1 MCRVSANRAE
11 RNLHKMNREDA
22 EKKQNIRFSRKEARE
37 FAMQTVFQMDAQK
50 ELKPEALAKH
60 LEGKKFGTQSGY
72 VKEVL
77 GKLLENIEEVDAKI
91 NAASDGWSVER
102 MAKTDAAIIRL
113 ATSEML
119 YREDVPTA
127 VAINEAVSLSKLY
140 GTEQSPKFVNAVLG
154 KIAKTL

>member
-1 MCRVSANRAE
+1 
-11 RNLHKMNREDA
+11 MNREDA

-37 FAMQTVFQMDAQK
+37 FAMQTVFQTDAQK

-72 VKEVL
+72 VKDVL
-77 GKLLENIEEVDAKI
+77 SKLLENIEEVDAKI

-113 ATSEML
+113 ATAEML

>member
-1 MCRVSANRAE
+1 
-11 RNLHKMNREDA
+11 MNREDEA
-22 EKKQNIRFSRKEARE
+22 NMQNIKFSRKEARE

-50 ELKPEALAKH
+50 ELKSEALAKH
-60 LEGKKFGTQSGY
+60 FESKKFGTQSGY
-72 VKEVL
+72 VKDVL
-77 GKLLENIEEVDAKI
+77 GKLLENIEEVDTKI
-91 NAASDGWSVER
+91 NAASDGWCVER

-113 ATSEML
+113 AVSEML